1 MSLLRPL
8 RSTVVTRFLA
18 HMGRS
23 DSRPS
28 RPRVMHSP
36 RALACLRRPLRRVSQ
51 VPRLIFPHAPSP
63 TTPES
68 PVIALAPLL
77 HHRLQASSRMAAWPL
92 SVCITRP
99 NRVRLRYGS
108 RVRLARLR
116 VTDCS
121 APRGLRYL
129 LNGQL
134 QGKLLSAHEISQA
147 SPGAP
152 YIDFHICAPATRAMS
167 LSTRP
172 NPALPW
178 FLNGRRH
185 QRSAAADRRHP
196 RSREIERRQ
205 STIAN
210 RQSSIVIRESTI
222 SQ

>member
-152 YIDFHICAPATRAMS
+152 YIGLYVCI
-167 LSTRP
+167 P
-172 NPALPW
+172 N
-178 FLNGRRH
+178 FSRRETPY
-185 QRSAAADRRHP
+185 AHP
-196 RSREIERRQ
+196 IDGVGSV
-205 STIAN
+205 AN
-210 RQSSIVIRESTI
+210 E
-222 SQ
+222 

>member
-1 MSLLRPL
+1 MS
-8 RSTVVTRFLA
+8 
-18 HMGRS
+18 RS

-36 RALACLRRPLRRVSQ
+36 RALARLRRPLRRVSQ
-51 VPRLIFPHAPSP
+51 VPRRIFPHAPSP

-99 NRVRLRYGS
+99 NRVRFRYGS
-108 RVRLARLR
+108 WVRLARLR

-121 APRGLRYL
+121 APRGLGYL

-134 QGKLLSAHEISQA
+134 QGKLLSAYKISQA

-152 YIDFHICAPATRAMS
+152 YIGSYVCALSSFSVAGQSHVDWVAYMKSNVCATR
-167 LSTRP
+167 
-172 NPALPW
+172 
-178 FLNGRRH
+178 
-185 QRSAAADRRHP
+185 
-196 RSREIERRQ
+196 
-205 STIAN
+205 
-210 RQSSIVIRESTI
+210 V
-222 SQ
+222 

>member
-152 YIDFHICAPATRAMS
+152 YIGFDVCAPTAETTSPNLNQLRLQPCLGAYLKGNLCPTRSPWYTWLPRRDNMPPLPCTIFS
-167 LSTRP
+167 L
-172 NPALPW
+172 W
-178 FLNGRRH
+178 H
-185 QRSAAADRRHP
+185 C
-196 RSREIERRQ
+196 
-205 STIAN
+205 
-210 RQSSIVIRESTI
+210 
-222 SQ
+222 

>member
-1 MSLLRPL
+1 MD
-8 RSTVVTRFLA
+8 
-18 HMGRS
+18 RS

-77 HHRLQASSRMAAWPL
+77 HHRLLASSRMAAWPL

-99 NRVRLRYGS
+99 NRVRFRYGS
-108 RVRLARLR
+108 RVRFARLR

-152 YIDFHICAPATRAMS
+152 YIALYVCDPDRRIATFRARDS
-167 LSTRP
+167 RQPVRRQDGAILEVIESPTRP
-172 NPALPW
+172 WP
-178 FLNGRRH
+178 
-185 QRSAAADRRHP
+185 
-196 RSREIERRQ
+196 
-205 STIAN
+205 
-210 RQSSIVIRESTI
+210 I
-222 SQ
+222 SGMCH